1 VNALKWGLIAGIGTL
16 ALAVDWAT
24 KRLVTTSPD
33 SFRAREILPGIWL
46 ERSHNS
52 GVAFGL
58 FSGRSNLILVAAG
71 LAIVAILVYLALETR
86 PVLAGVAGGFL
97 IGGSLGNLWDR
108 VARGEVTDFLRL
120 PHWPNFNMAD
130 VFVVIGVILVAVSLF
145 WPASKADEAGPD
157 EDGASAVS
165 AGGACGQ
172 SGPGTVADRHG

>member
-1 VNALKWGLIAGIGTL
+1 MNALKWGLIAGIGTL

-24 KRLVTTSPD
+24 KRLVTASPD
-33 SFRAREILPGIWL
+33 SFRAREIFPGVWL

-58 FSGRSNLILVAAG
+58 FSGRSNLILVAGG

-145 WPASKADEAGPD
+145 WPSRAGRRRL
-157 EDGASAVS
+157 
-165 AGGACGQ
+165 
-172 SGPGTVADRHG
+172 SG